1 MEHILYDTENHN
13 NHDKLSH
20 PVPYGADWS
29 TERAIH
35 YCYYRA
41 SVWTLTSL
49 NGTFSSPYYPHHYN
63 NKASCKWNVRVPW
76 NYTISLTF
84 EHFALEKRCCA
95 CDYLEVWETLSNG
108 TEVLIVTYCDAKN
121 KRPHPSKQIRSRTSN
136 MTVLF
141 YSNEIKT
148 AKGFKASY
156 EAIPLFSDVN
166 PTTDKASTANY
177 GDSTTMMMSS

>member
-1 MEHILYDTENHN
+1 M
-13 NHDKLSH
+13 
-20 PVPYGADWS
+20 
-29 TERAIH
+29 
-35 YCYYRA
+35 
-41 SVWTLTSL
+41 WTLTSL

-156 EAIPLFSDVN
+156 EAIPLFSGNAELLMSCVG
-166 PTTDKASTANY
+166 ASRCLTQTRQLHSLSRLFSRGACRQQYHARNRWFL
-177 GDSTTMMMSS
+177 